1 MVCGP
6 DAIGNLITS
15 CPQRRI
21 HYARAMATK
30 QGKLIDPL
38 EPLLGYQLRRAS
50 LVTLSALSE
59 AYEALDLRLTD
70 AIVLRFV
77 AANPGCNQ
85 GEISKALGVK
95 RTNMVPV
102 VSGLVERGLIDRAAA
117 DGRTHALTL
126 TAAGATLH
134 GRIDALALANE
145 ERFFGGF
152 DEETRAV
159 LLRALGTIRA
169 RAED

>member
-1 MVCGP
+1 MNEKASP
-6 DAIGNLITS
+6 
-15 CPQRRI
+15 
-21 HYARAMATK
+21 
-30 QGKLIDPL
+30 LIDPL
-38 EPLLGYQLRRAS
+38 EHLLGYQLRRAS
-50 LVTLSALSE
+50 LTTLSALSE

-85 GEISKALGVK
+85 GEISKALGVR

-102 VSGLVERGLIDRAAA
+102 VSGLVDRGLIDRAAA

-126 TAAGATLH
+126 TAAGATMH
-134 GRIDALALANE
+134 DRIDALARANE

-152 DEETRAV
+152 DAETRAM
-159 LLRALGTIRA
+159 LLHALATIRA
-169 RAED
+169 RGEG

>member
-1 MVCGP
+1 MV
-6 DAIGNLITS
+6 
-15 CPQRRI
+15 
-21 HYARAMATK
+21 TK
-30 QGKLIDPL
+30 GGKLIDPL
-38 EPLLGYQLRRAS
+38 ESLIGYQLRRAS

-102 VSGLVERGLIDRAAA
+102 VSGLVERGLISRAAA

-126 TAAGATLH
+126 TATGTAMHERLH
-134 GRIDALALANE
+134 ALALANE

-152 DEETRAV
+152 DERTKA
-159 LLRALGTIRA
+159 LLMRALASIRA
-169 RAED
+169 REEP

>member
-1 MVCGP
+1 M
-6 DAIGNLITS
+6 T
-15 CPQRRI
+15 
-21 HYARAMATK
+21 TK
-30 QGKLIDPL
+30 GDKLIDPL
-38 EPLLGYQLRRAS
+38 EHLLGYQLRRAS

-85 GEISKALGVK
+85 GEISKALGVR

-102 VSGLVERGLIDRAAA
+102 VSGLVERGLIARAAA

-126 TAAGATLH
+126 TAAGAALH
-134 GRIDALALANE
+134 QRIDALAVANE
-145 ERFFGGF
+145 EHFFGGL
-152 DEETRAV
+152 DGETKAV
-159 LLRALGTIRA
+159 LLRALAEIRA
-169 RAED
+169 RAGG